1 LRSRLER
8 SASSNIEF
16 LGWVDE
22 SVLAAL
28 YGSCQA
34 LIFPGEE
41 DFGIVP
47 LEAQACGRPVIAYA
61 KGGVLETVI
70 PVQPNPESGSSAS
83 GIFFSEQT
91 PAHLI
96 QAVERYQKLQGR
108 FNPEKIR
115 DHAAQ
120 FSAQRFR
127 EQMLE
132 YNQARLGE
140 RWGVTNPC

>member
-1 LRSRLER
+1 
-8 SASSNIEF
+8 
-16 LGWVDE
+16 
-22 SVLAAL
+22 LAEL

-47 LEAQACGRPVIAYA
+47 LEAHACGRPVLAYG

-70 PVQPNPESGSSAS
+70 PLKASAENDGAPT

-91 PAHLI
+91 PEHLI
-96 QAVERYQKLQGR
+96 KAVELYQRMDSFFEPGKVR
-108 FNPEKIR
+108 E
-115 DHAAQ
+115 HAAQ

-127 EQMLE
+127 KQIFE
-132 YNQARLGE
+132 YIQARLSV
-140 RWGVTNPC
+140 WGVANPC

>member
-1 LRSRLER
+1 MPYKRIDIAIRAFNEMRLPLKIVGEGPLRSRLER
-8 SASSNIEF
+8 SAGSNIEF
-16 LGWVDE
+16 LGWVDD

-47 LEAQACGRPVIAYA
+47 LEAQACGRPVIAYE

-70 PVQPNPESGSSAS
+70 PVTANAESGGSPT

-91 PAHLI
+91 PEDLI
-96 QAVERYQKLQGR
+96 KAVELYQKDAK
-108 FNPEKIR
+108 PIR
-115 DHAAQ
+115 PGKD
-120 FSAQRFR
+120 
-127 EQMLE
+127 
-132 YNQARLGE
+132 
-140 RWGVTNPC
+140 T